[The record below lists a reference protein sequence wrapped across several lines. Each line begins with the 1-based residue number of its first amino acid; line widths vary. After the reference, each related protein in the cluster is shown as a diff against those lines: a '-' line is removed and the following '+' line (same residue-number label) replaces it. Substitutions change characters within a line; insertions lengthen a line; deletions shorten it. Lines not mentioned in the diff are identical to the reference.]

1 MKLLLLLLLLLN
13 AACYE
18 QPFELL
24 LKAIQHQT
32 LFVIAVNELSKLLPC
47 SSKPQPYII
56 GFDFF

>member
-1 MKLLLLLLLLLN
+1 MKLLLLLLLN

-47 SSKPQPYII
+47 SSKPQP
-56 GFDFF
+56 